1 MEKQVNDFINFLN
14 YEKGYSN
21 NTLASYKRDL
31 LQLVSF
37 LKNKGVVSAEGLNR
51 KMIISF
57 TTELVRNGIS
67 ASSISRKI
75 AAIKSFSHFLL
86 REGLIKEDPTM
97 NISFPKM
104 EKRLPKALTFS
115 EALRLVEYPKGDKHI
130 WLRDK
135 AIMEVL
141 YGTGIRASELT
152 GLNLDHIN
160 LDVGFL
166 KCMGKGGKERI
177 VPFGESASGALSE
190 YLKKGRP
197 SLFKKESEALFLDRN
212 GRRLTRQG
220 LWFIFNGYV
229 KRAGLKTGVSPHS
242 LRHSFATHLLERG
255 ADLRSV
261 QEMLGHANIKTTEIY
276 TNVSRDRIKR
286 IYKSAHPRA

>member
-1 MEKQVNDFINFLN
+1 MDKHTNDFINYLN
-14 YEKGYSN
+14 YEKGYSG
-21 NTLASYKRDL
+21 NTLSAYRRDL
-31 LQLVSF
+31 AQLAAYLRKRGIVS
-37 LKNKGVVSAEGLNR
+37 VDGLNR
-51 KMIISF
+51 KAIVSF
-57 TTELVRNGIS
+57 TTDLVREGMS
-67 ASSISRKI
+67 ASSINRKI

-86 REGLIKEDPTM
+86 REGHLKEDPTQ
-97 NISFPKM
+97 NVQFPKM
-104 EKRLPKALTFS
+104 EKRLPRALTLS
-115 EALRLVEYPKGDKHI
+115 EALRLVEYPKGGKYI
-130 WLRDK
+130 WLRDR

-152 GLNLDHIN
+152 GLDLGHIN
-160 LDVGFL
+160 LQVGFL

-177 VPFGESASGALSE
+177 VPLGESASFALKE
-190 YLKKGRP
+190 YLEKARP
-197 SLFKKESEALFLDRN
+197 KLFKKDPEALFLDRN
-212 GRRLTRQG
+212 GRRLTRGG

-229 KRAGLKTGVSPHS
+229 KRAGLRTGVSPHS

-286 IYKSAHPRA
+286 IYKQAHPRA